1 MPLSLIM
8 FFKCSNFQNP
18 SPVLP
23 KSVPVVYCCCSVA
36 KSCPTLCGPMDCNPP
51 RSSVHG
57 VSQEW
62 VAISFSRGSAQPRDW
77 TQVSCIAGGF
87 FTAEPP
93 GKPCICAYMCIF
105 CNVKL
110 HVMCCSKLLFL
121 KREMME
127 GKWWFMRMVC
137 SRSVHLSFYQASL
150 FNTAMSLLL
159 LLLLSRFSRGWLCAT
174 P

>member
-1 MPLSLIM
+1 MHAQWL
-8 FFKCSNFQNP
+8 Q
-18 SPVLP
+18 
-23 KSVPVVYCCCSVA
+23 
-36 KSCPTLCGPMDCNPP
+36 SCPTLCDSMDYGPPG
-51 RSSVHG
+51 SSVHG
-57 VSQEW
+57 ILQSSILKW
-62 VAISFSRGSAQPRDW
+62 VAMPSSRGSSPSRDW